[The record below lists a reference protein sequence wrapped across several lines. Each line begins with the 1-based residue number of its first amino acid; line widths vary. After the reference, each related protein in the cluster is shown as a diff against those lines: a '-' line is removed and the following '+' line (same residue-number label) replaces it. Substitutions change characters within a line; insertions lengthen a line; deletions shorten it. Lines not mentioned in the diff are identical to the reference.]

1 MKFLEI
7 YRFKL
12 LKIEEKLDFSWSEKL
27 NLIDVYGNED
37 RYWNLRL
44 IFFFFEC

>member
-12 LKIEEKLDFSWSEKL
+12 LKIEGKLDFSWSEKL